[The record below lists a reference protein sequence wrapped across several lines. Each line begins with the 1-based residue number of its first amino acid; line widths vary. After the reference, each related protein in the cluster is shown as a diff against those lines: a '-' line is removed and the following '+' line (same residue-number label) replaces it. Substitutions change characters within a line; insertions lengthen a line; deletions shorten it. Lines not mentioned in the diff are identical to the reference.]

1 MSEDLWS
8 GKNLSVFLASKLSSH
23 LIEIWEMGSK
33 TAMNDGICKL
43 VEAKWIFA
51 WSVQTEKIN
60 TRKINVSGET
70 LSCFPADFPWIK
82 MHAHIWLSLEDPV
95 FSDSLRETIKF
106 EIRRRCK
113 IRCSWN
119 NLWTYSTDQSNGL
132 TCIISYSAHNIDF
145 FFQGIISNAS

>member
-1 MSEDLWS
+1 MSEDLWL

-60 TRKINVSGET
+60 
-70 LSCFPADFPWIK
+70 
-82 MHAHIWLSLEDPV
+82 IWLSLEDPV
-95 FSDSLRETIKF
+95 FFDSLRETVKF

-145 FFQGIISNAS
+145 FFPRELFQMLPKRGKVLFNLPHFQL